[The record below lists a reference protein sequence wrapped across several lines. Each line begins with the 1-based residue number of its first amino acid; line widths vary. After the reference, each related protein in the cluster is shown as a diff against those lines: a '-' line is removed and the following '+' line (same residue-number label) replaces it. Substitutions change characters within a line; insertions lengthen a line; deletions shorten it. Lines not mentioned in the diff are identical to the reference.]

1 MCSLCW
7 TSWLRRPPET
17 FNHPTNFLSPR
28 QTTIRE
34 ESAMNHTQHSSQTIA
49 EALADHFHA
58 FDYDRLS
65 DASRKAV
72 KRLLLDYL
80 GVAVSGSQTESG
92 AVARKFALSAG
103 GHEQATLIGGAGRAP
118 AMLAAFANA
127 ISSHSVELDDID
139 VLALFHFSPP
149 VYSAAL
155 ATAEQCSASGK
166 QLLAALAAGCE
177 MMERL
182 SKAANPSLRN
192 RGYHTTPTCGTFGA
206 TVAAGKILG
215 LSSAEIVSALGL
227 AGAQSGGLMEMY
239 GPSMQKRFNPGPA
252 SRNGVT
258 AAAMAQLGFTGA
270 ATIFEGERGFLAAFT
285 DQNYPEQLTAGL
297 DQPYQLD
304 IEFKPYSCARPIHN
318 AIDCALEIRRKHNP
332 DLNKIARIVMER
344 HPDWAHYHQNANPV
358 TYHEAQ
364 VSLPYSVAVA
374 LTDGQ
379 ALFAQY
385 NNARLK
391 EPMLRKLSG
400 MVEITVDDTLPR
412 GVSCRM
418 KAIMQDGAEYISQ
431 VDYPKGS
438 IQNPMSDE
446 ELRAKFDSLAIPVL
460 GAKQAAAIADR
471 VADIERCA
479 HVGEL
484 MALLQPAG

>member
-1 MCSLCW
+1 M
-7 TSWLRRPPET
+7 TSNVQNP
-17 FNHPTNFLSPR
+17 
-28 QTTIRE
+28 
-34 ESAMNHTQHSSQTIA
+34 QTIA
-49 EALADHFHA
+49 EQLADHFEA
-58 FDYDRLS
+58 FDYAALS
-65 DASRKAV
+65 TNTKKAM

-92 AVARKFALSAG
+92 KVARQFAASIAG
-103 GHEQATLIGGAGRAP
+103 KPESTLIGDTAKVP
-118 AMLAAFANA
+118 AMFASFANA

-155 ATAEQCSASGK
+155 ATGEQMAADGK
-166 QLLAALAAGCE
+166 SLLVALAAGCE

-192 RGYHTTPTCGTFGA
+192 RGYHTTPTCGVFGA
-206 TVAAGKILG
+206 TIAAAKIQG
-215 LSSAEIVSALGL
+215 LPAKEIVSALGL

-258 AAAMAQLGFTGA
+258 AASMASMGFTGA
-270 ATIFEGERGFLAAFT
+270 STIFEGERGFLAAFT
-285 DQNYPEQLTAGL
+285 DENAPEQLTVAL

-318 AIDCALEIRRKHNP
+318 AIDCALTIRTQHAP
-332 DLNKIARIVMER
+332 DLNKIASITMAR
-344 HPDWAHYHQNANPV
+344 HSDWAHYHQNANPE

-374 LTDGQ
+374 LNDGQ

-385 NNARLK
+385 NNARLS
-391 EPMLRKLSG
+391 EPLLKKLSN
-400 MVEITVDDTLPR
+400 MVTFVVDDTLPR
-412 GVSCRM
+412 GVSCEM
-418 KAIMQDGAEYISQ
+418 TVTMQDGQEYTAQ

-438 IQNPMSDE
+438 IQNPMTDA
-446 ELRAKFDSLAIPVL
+446 ELRAKFDSLVAPVL
-460 GAKQAAAIADR
+460 GSERAALIADKVAAIETCTNIR
-471 VADIERCA
+471 
-479 HVGEL
+479 EL
-484 MALLQPAG
+484 MSLLQPASGKVEQSQEVEKIGY